1 MKMIQF
7 IISLVCF
14 VVPFSTFA
22 LISDDLLSKEEL
34 EIHKKVKEKTFVW
47 GRDEEPLEVQ
57 SQLVQPIRKFGTKEE
72 ESLGLDHD

>member
-1 MKMIQF
+1 MKKTQIL
-7 IISLVCF
+7 ITVLAIVL
-14 VVPFSTFA
+14 PFTAMA

-34 EIHKKVKEKTFVW
+34 EIHKKVKEKNFIW

-57 SQLVQPIRKFGTKEE
+57 NQLIQPIRKFGAKEE